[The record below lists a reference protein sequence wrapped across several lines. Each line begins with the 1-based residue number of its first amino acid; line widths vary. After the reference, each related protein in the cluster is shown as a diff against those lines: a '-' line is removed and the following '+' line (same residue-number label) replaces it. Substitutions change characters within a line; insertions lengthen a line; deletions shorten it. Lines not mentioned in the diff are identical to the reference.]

1 MHDELLEAFFS
12 HGELP
17 CDHAAASRSADSS
30 SDLSEHVDEC
40 LTYLHG
46 PENAGLASLLL
57 QFGFTQAKR
66 DRDVVLVLFG
76 DSSTPPQLN
85 LIPLTSCTKCGE
97 PVRKGMDGQI
107 FQRIQIK

>member
-12 HGELP
+12 HGDPP
-17 CDHAAASRSADSS
+17 CSASGSGDSS
-30 SDLSEHVDEC
+30 SIGQPPECVDEC

-46 PENAGLASLLL
+46 PATAGLASLLL
-57 QFGFTQAKR
+57 QFGYTQAKR

-85 LIPLTSCTKCGE
+85 IVPITPCNKCGE
-97 PVRKGMDGQI
+97 PVRRGMDGQI

>member
-12 HGELP
+12 HGDPP
-17 CDHAAASRSADSS
+17 CTASRSRDSS
-30 SDLSEHVDEC
+30 SSGQAEHVDEC

-46 PENAGLASLLL
+46 PANAGLASLLL

-85 LIPLTSCTKCGE
+85 LVPITPCNKCGE
-97 PVRKGMDGQI
+97 PVRRGMDGQI